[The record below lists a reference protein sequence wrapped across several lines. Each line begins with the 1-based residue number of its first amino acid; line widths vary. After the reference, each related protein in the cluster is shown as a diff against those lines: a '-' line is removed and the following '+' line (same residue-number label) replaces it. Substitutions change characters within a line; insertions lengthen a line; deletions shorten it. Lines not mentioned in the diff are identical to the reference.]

1 MSKAFKNK
9 IRDERTIDFL
19 FSVKI
24 RSSIVDIRV
33 SFTVLLFT
41 VFPKR
46 RFAREIPPPRVRYSE
61 NNITSKY
68 VKEIYQ
74 F

>member
-33 SFTVLLFT
+33 DIIYTIIYSISKATIRT
-41 VFPKR
+41 RDDPS
-46 RFAREIPPPRVRYSE
+46 PPFE
-61 NNITSKY
+61 WDIQKITLPPST
-68 VKEIYQ
+68 
-74 F
+74 